1 MKKEVNNFF
10 LLLAFDSCLEHLK
23 MPKLFHLDM
32 ALVQLLL
39 RMRFLRNLELP
50 AISISSGLAELNML
64 VTLTSLLEL
73 NLVQKKYFLTV
84 FSLSFYFLVFFF
96 FLGWC
101 NSFSVCKKYS
111 DTYSRDSDSSMWRSS
126 TIHLWWG
133 SFDIETSH
141 RSSKNESW
149 TDYFCWLLR
158 LRKIFAKKF
167 VFICEKTLLHL
178 SCHCIISWNVF

>member
-1 MKKEVNNFF
+1 
-10 LLLAFDSCLEHLK
+10 

-96 FLGWC
+96 F
-101 NSFSVCKKYS
+101 F
-111 DTYSRDSDSSMWRSS
+111 
-126 TIHLWWG
+126 
-133 SFDIETSH
+133 
-141 RSSKNESW
+141 
-149 TDYFCWLLR
+149 
-158 LRKIFAKKF
+158 
-167 VFICEKTLLHL
+167 
-178 SCHCIISWNVF
+178 